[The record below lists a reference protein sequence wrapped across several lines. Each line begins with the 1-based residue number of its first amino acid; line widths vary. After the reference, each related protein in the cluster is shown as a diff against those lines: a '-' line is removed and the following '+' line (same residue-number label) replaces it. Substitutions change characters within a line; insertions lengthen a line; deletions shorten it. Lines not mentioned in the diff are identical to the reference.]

1 MFEKIFGYFK
11 KKNEVQPKA
20 NLVVEK
26 EEPKDVDVEISYVGN
41 ITKVDIKE
49 DCHISNYVPT
59 MRKYG
64 QEWVEDKIP
73 NSVLLE
79 GLNIKKKTIYLFEK
93 DNRRYACYSNSDVI
107 VVNEMITLANNH
119 IDDRRI
125 EIRKKDDSYTIHNL
139 KHDEVRSTYF
149 VKFYNSNNPEQ
160 AFFQLDKDI
169 ALDIAKD
176 MLDSL
181 NKISGVST
189 IIDLD
194 KISQVLGLPKKDS
207 NPQIIAP
214 VILNTETED
223 VKIKQK

>member
-1 MFEKIFGYFK
+1 
-11 KKNEVQPKA
+11 
-20 NLVVEK
+20 
-26 EEPKDVDVEISYVGN
+26 
-41 ITKVDIKE
+41 
-49 DCHISNYVPT
+49 
-59 MRKYG
+59 
-64 QEWVEDKIP
+64 
-73 NSVLLE
+73 
-79 GLNIKKKTIYLFEK
+79 
-93 DNRRYACYSNSDVI
+93 
-107 VVNEMITLANNH
+107 MITLDNNH

-160 AFFQLDKDI
+160 AFFQLDKNI

-214 VILNTETED
+214 VILKSEKEE

>member
-1 MFEKIFGYFK
+1 MFEKILSRFK
-11 KKNEVQPKA
+11 KKKEEPTKTD
-20 NLVVEK
+20 LVVEQEEQK
-26 EEPKDVDVEISYVGN
+26 EVDVEISYVGN

-49 DCHISNYVPT
+49 DCHITDYVPT

-64 QEWVEDKIP
+64 QEWIEDKIP

-107 VVNEMITLANNH
+107 VVNEMITLDNNH

-160 AFFQLDKDI
+160 AFFQLDKNI

-181 NKISGVST
+181 NKISGIST

-214 VILNTETED
+214 VILKSENEE

>member
-1 MFEKIFGYFK
+1 MFEKILSRFK
-11 KKNEVQPKA
+11 KKKEEPTKTD
-20 NLVVEK
+20 LVVEQEEQK
-26 EEPKDVDVEISYVGN
+26 EVDVEISYVGN

-49 DCHISNYVPT
+49 DCHITDYVPT

-64 QEWVEDKIP
+64 QEWIEDKIP

-107 VVNEMITLANNH
+107 VVNEMITLDNNH

-160 AFFQLDKDI
+160 AFFQLDKNI

-181 NKISGVST
+181 NKISGIST

-214 VILNTETED
+214 VILNSEKED
-223 VKIKQK
+223 IKVKQK

>member
-11 KKNEVQPKA
+11 KKKEEPTKTD
-20 NLVVEK
+20 LVVEQ
-26 EEPKDVDVEISYVGN
+26 EEPKEVDVEISYVGN

-49 DCHISNYVPT
+49 DCHITDYVPT

-64 QEWVEDKIP
+64 QEWIEDKIP

-107 VVNEMITLANNH
+107 VVNEMITLDNNH

-160 AFFQLDKDI
+160 AFFQLDKDV

-214 VILNTETED
+214 VILKSENEEI
-223 VKIKQK
+223 KIKQK